1 MENYLKIIKTIFK
14 GREDVFAIRWEREG
28 KTGYMPAYNFD
39 WNEFLMHKKK
49 GGNLKNFSNKQFAS
63 LTIVEL

>member
-49 GGNLKNFSNKQFAS
+49 VV
-63 LTIVEL
+63 I